1 MKFREPK
8 NTDRIEWTEHVK
20 GKMKTY
26 VLSENRLRRLLR
38 NPDRIEEGVALKTT
52 AIMQSTK
59 SKNPTEIWLMYKMVK
74 GPKKIK
80 VGNKEIKS
88 KHNQRIRIIS
98 AWRYPGKSPEGSPPI
113 PNDTIKEL
121 DL

>member
-20 GKMKTY
+20 GKMQRY

-38 NPDRIEEGVALKTT
+38 NPDRIKEGVALKTT
-52 AIMQSTK
+52 AIMQSAK
-59 SKNPTEIWLMYKMVK
+59 SKNPSEIWLMYKIVK
-74 GPKKIK
+74 GPKTRKI
-80 VGNKEIKS
+80 GNKEVKS
-88 KHNQRIRIIS
+88 KNNEKIRIIS
-98 AWRYPGKSPEGSPPI
+98 AWRYPGKSPEGPPPI
-113 PNDTIKEL
+113 PDDIIKEL